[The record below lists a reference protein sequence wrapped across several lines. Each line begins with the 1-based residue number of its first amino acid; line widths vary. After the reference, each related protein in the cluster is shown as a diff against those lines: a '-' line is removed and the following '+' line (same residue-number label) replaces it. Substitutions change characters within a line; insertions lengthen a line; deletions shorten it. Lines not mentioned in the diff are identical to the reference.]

1 MTAPDR
7 PLLFLSIHRRLF
19 VGMGF
24 AALFAALVAGC
35 GASGDGEKGATDAT
49 DPAAPATSQPAAP
62 PATSGSPAGA
72 PTGAPTS
79 TGPVTKTGSLL
90 FATGAPIAGVAYASG
105 KQTGTTDA
113 KGSFT
118 YEDGKTVAFSI
129 GPTAL
134 GAPPGA
140 ATLSPYQ
147 LAGSATCDDTDAV
160 KSLVALLESLD
171 ADGDVT
177 NGITVPASG
186 TATHPLP
193 AADVALRTFIAAFDG
208 EAWTAATAAKTDTF
222 SYGDAIVRGQ
232 GVTTDGTSW
241 FFSGTTGLEKTS
253 ATFASEKKNA
263 LAIPLLL
270 AAQGSDHI
278 GDIDVWNGQIYAPIE
293 DKNYAAPKVV
303 LYDPSSLGSG
313 TVFDIPQN
321 LQTKGVPW
329 IAVDGPRGVAY
340 MAEWDP
346 TPELHVFSLAT
357 MAYQRAI
364 PLSTPTG
371 RVQGGK
377 VYKGQLYLT
386 TDDATKHVY
395 KVHLASGTI
404 FPVLDLNETG
414 IELEGL
420 VLSARSDGSLLHTL
434 DVTSARTGVELRHH
448 TIARPPL
455 RWTVCP

>member
-1 MTAPDR
+1 MPLPEP
-7 PLLFLSIHRRLF
+7 PLLLVSI
-19 VGMGF
+19 G
-24 AALFAALVAGC
+24 ALLLIGACAD
-35 GASGDGEKGATDAT
+35 ASGSVTPSDAT
-49 DPAAPATSQPAAP
+49 EPAAAA
-62 PATSGSPAGA
+62 GAGA
-72 PTGAPTS
+72 PTAAPAGTSGASSSGTSGQPVDGAPT
-79 TGPVTKTGSLL
+79 TKSGVLL
-90 FATGAPIAGVAYASG
+90 FATGAPIRGVTYASG
-105 KQTGTTDA
+105 AQTGTTDA
-113 KGSFT
+113 TGAFT
-118 YEDGKTVAFSI
+118 YEDGKPVQLSVGST
-129 GPTAL
+129 PL
-134 GAPPGA
+134 GAPMGA

-147 LAGSATCDDTDAV
+147 VAGSTTCDDTDEL
-160 KSLVALLESLD
+160 KKLVGLLESLD
-171 ADGDVT
+171 VDGDVT
-177 NGITVPASG
+177 NGITVPAS
-186 TATHPLP
+186 AASARPLP
-193 AADVALRTFIAAFDG
+193 AADLALRTFITAFDG
-208 EAWTAATAAKTDTF
+208 EAWTNATAATTDTF

-232 GVTTDGTSW
+232 GLTTDGTSW

-253 ATFASEKKNA
+253 ATFASTTKNA
-263 LAIPLLL
+263 FAIPLVL

-278 GDIDVWNGQIYAPIE
+278 GDIDFWGGKIYAPVE
-293 DKNYAAPKVV
+293 DKTYAAPKVV
-303 LYDPSSLGSG
+303 LYDASSLGAG

-346 TPELHVFSLAT
+346 TPELHVFTLST

-386 TDDATKHVY
+386 IDDATKQVY

-404 FPVLDLNETG
+404 FQVLALNDPG

-420 VLSARSDGSLLHTL
+420 VFLPRADGSLLHTL

-448 TIARPPL
+448 TIAREPL
-455 RWTVCP
+455 RWKVCP

>member
-1 MTAPDR
+1 MPLPEPRLSLLSLGLSLGAVLLVGACADASGPAATADTTAPTA
-7 PLLFLSIHRRLF
+7 P
-19 VGMGF
+19 
-24 AALFAALVAGC
+24 AT
-35 GASGDGEKGATDAT
+35 GE
-49 DPAAPATSQPAAP
+49 PAAPLPGTSGATSSG
-62 PATSGSPAGA
+62 TSGQPMNGA
-72 PTGAPTS
+72 PT
-79 TGPVTKTGSLL
+79 TKSGVLL
-90 FATGAPIAGVAYASG
+90 FATGAPISGVAYASG
-105 KQTGTTDA
+105 ALAGTTDG
-113 KGSFT
+113 KGAFT
-118 YEDGKTVAFSI
+118 YEDGKPVQLSVGAT
-129 GPTAL
+129 PL
-134 GAPPGA
+134 GAPMGA
-140 ATLSPYQ
+140 PTISPYQ
-147 LAGSATCDDTDAV
+147 VAGSSTCDDTDDV
-160 KSLVALLESLD
+160 KKLVGLLESLD
-171 ADGDVT
+171 VDGDVT
-177 NGITVPASG
+177 NGITVPPSG
-186 TATHPLP
+186 QSARPLP
-193 AADVALRTFIAAFDG
+193 AADAALRTFITAFDG
-208 EAWTAATAAKTDTF
+208 EAWTAATAAATDTF

-253 ATFASEKKNA
+253 ATFASTKKNA
-263 LAIPLLL
+263 IAIPLLL

-278 GDIDVWNGQIYAPIE
+278 GDIDFWNGTIYAPVE
-293 DKNYAAPKVV
+293 DKTYAAPKVV
-303 LYDPSSLGSG
+303 LYDASSLGAG

-346 TPELHVFSLAT
+346 TPELHVFALAT

-371 RVQGGK
+371 RVQGAK

-404 FPVLDLNETG
+404 FPVLDLNLAG
-414 IELEGL
+414 VELEGL
-420 VLSARSDGSLLHTL
+420 VLFARPDGSLLHTL

-448 TIARPPL
+448 TIAREPL

>member
-1 MTAPDR
+1 M
-7 PLLFLSIHRRLF
+7 
-19 VGMGF
+19 
-24 AALFAALVAGC
+24 
-35 GASGDGEKGATDAT
+35 
-49 DPAAPATSQPAAP
+49 P
-62 PATSGSPAGA
+62 PAGGA
-72 PTGAPTS
+72 AI
-79 TGPVTKTGSLL
+79 KTGTLL
-90 FATGAPIAGVAYASG
+90 FATGAPIAGVTFASG
-105 KQTGTTDA
+105 AQTGTTDA
-113 KGSFT
+113 KGAFT
-118 YEDGKTVAFSI
+118 YEDGQTVKLSVGAL
-129 GPTAL
+129 AL
-134 GAPPGA
+134 GAPLGA
-140 ATLSPYQ
+140 AMLSPYQ
-147 LAGSATCDDTDAV
+147 MAGSATCDDTDAV
-160 KSLVALLESLD
+160 KKLVSLLEALD
-171 ADGDVT
+171 VDGDFA

-186 TATHPLP
+186 QNARPLP
-193 AADVALRTFIAAFDG
+193 ADGDALRAFVTAFDG
-208 EAWTAATAAKTDTF
+208 EAWTAATAATTDTF

-232 GVTTDGTSW
+232 GVATDGTSW

-253 ATFASEKKNA
+253 ATFASTKKNA

-278 GDIDVWNGQIYAPIE
+278 GDIDFWNGTIYAPVE
-293 DKNYAAPKVV
+293 DKTYAAPKVV

-313 TVFDIPQN
+313 TVFDIPQS

-346 TPELHVFSLAT
+346 TPELHVFALGT

-395 KVHLASGTI
+395 KVHVASGTI
-404 FPVLDLNETG
+404 FPILDLALAG
-414 IELEGL
+414 VELEGL
-420 VLSARSDGSLLHTL
+420 VLFPRPDGSLLHTL

-448 TIARPPL
+448 TIAREPL
-455 RWTVCP
+455 RWKVCP